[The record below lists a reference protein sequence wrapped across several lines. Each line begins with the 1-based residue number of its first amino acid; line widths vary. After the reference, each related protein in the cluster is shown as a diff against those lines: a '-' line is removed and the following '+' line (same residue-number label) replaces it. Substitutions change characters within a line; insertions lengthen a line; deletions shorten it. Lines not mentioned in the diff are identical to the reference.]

1 MFELPPPSPLTAA
14 AFVAVCLLVAGLWI
28 AGAYVSASTP
38 ARARRDAALTALAL
52 AAWMA
57 LTAGIA
63 ASGVLSSASLPPPVM
78 FYLMGNVA
86 VTLAV
91 ACSRL
96 GGRLAREVPL
106 WALVAAQG
114 FRLPLELVLWRLHL
128 EGSLPSQMTFEGG
141 NLDILTALTALPLAW
156 WLWRG
161 GAPRAAVVA
170 WNALGSTLLAIVVM
184 IALLSA
190 PLPLR
195 QLHEEPAVLLVF
207 HAPYTWI
214 VSVLVASALAG
225 HILVGRALR
234 AWR

>member
-1 MFELPPPSPLTAA
+1 MFAMPPPSPLTAA
-14 AFVAVCLLVAGLWI
+14 AFVAVCVLVVGLWI
-28 AGAYVSASTP
+28 AGAYVSAP
-38 ARARRDAALTALAL
+38 ARERAGKDAASVAVALGV
-52 AAWMA
+52 WMA
-57 LTAGIA
+57 ITAGIA
-63 ASGVLSSASLPPPVM
+63 ASGALCRVSLPPPVM

-86 VTLAV
+86 VTLTV
-91 ACSRL
+91 ACSSL
-96 GGRLAREVPL
+96 GGRLARGVPL

-128 EGSLPSQMTFEGG
+128 DGSLPVQMTFEGG
-141 NLDILTALTALPLAW
+141 NFDILTAITALPLAL
-156 WLWRG
+156 WLYRG
-161 GAPRAAVVA
+161 GAPKAAVVA
-170 WNALGSTLLAIVVM
+170 WNALGSILLAVVVT

-190 PLPLR
+190 PLPMR
-195 QLHEEPAVLLVF
+195 QFHSEPAVLLVF